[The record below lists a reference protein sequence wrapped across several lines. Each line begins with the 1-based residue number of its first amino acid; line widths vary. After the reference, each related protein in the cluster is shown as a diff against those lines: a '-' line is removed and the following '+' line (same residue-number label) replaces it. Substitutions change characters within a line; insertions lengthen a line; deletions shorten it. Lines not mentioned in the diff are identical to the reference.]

1 MSRVIAL
8 TPEWYGKLPEKR
20 KAVWAQRLA
29 DLCEPL
35 EEASTLRGLLEET
48 ESYTIT
54 VDEKNNPIAFKIGDL
69 VCPTPKDEDPRATED
84 NPTKPGGRRKRGLRG
99 LRVKKQTRRTQ
110 RKRRNT
116 VRK

>member
-1 MSRVIAL
+1 MPRKFTL
-8 TPEWYGKLPEKR
+8 TPAWYEKLPAKR
-20 KAVWAQRLA
+20 QSVWAQRLA

-54 VDEKNNPIAFKIGDL
+54 VDDKDMPISFHIGDL
-69 VCPTPKDEDPRATED
+69 VCPTPKDEDPSATED
-84 NPTKPGGRRKRGLRG
+84 NPTKPGGRRRS
-99 LRVKKQTRRTQ
+99 RVKKQTRRTQ

>member
-1 MSRVIAL
+1 MPRTIQL
-8 TPEWYGKLPEKR
+8 TPDWYEKLPEKR
-20 KAVWAQRLA
+20 QAVWAQRLA

-54 VDEKNNPIAFKIGDL
+54 VDDKNLPIAFRIGDL
-69 VCPTPKDEDPRATED
+69 VCPTPKDEDPTETED
-84 NPTKPGGRRKRGLRG
+84 NPTKPGGRRRRS
-99 LRVKKQTRRTQ
+99 RVKKQTRRTQ